1 MNKNNKIHVY
11 DNGLVLLA
19 EEMNWSQSVAVAFVI
34 PSGSV
39 YDPPDKK
46 GLADVVCEM
55 SVRGAGDL
63 DNRAFLQTLENLGI
77 ETAESALPPYTLYS
91 AAMTADKLDRVL
103 ELYADLIL
111 RPRFPSEELDPVRLS
126 QLQEVQSVE
135 DEPSRKRSIELR
147 YNFFPS
153 PWGYPVFGTAEGLEH
168 ITLDD
173 VVEHHNRYFRPNGTI
188 ISIAGRIDWEQ
199 IRDKIGLL
207 FGDWKPQERP
217 ELETTDLRILQKHF
231 PGDTAQ
237 TQIGLAWPTVD
248 VTHPDYLLA
257 VSGVHALSGGMSS
270 RLFTEV
276 REKRGLCYS
285 VNASIFSIPHQ
296 AGVYCNCSTAF
307 QRAQESLDVIIQE
320 LDRLAQDGIV
330 ADELARLK
338 IMSKSR
344 IVMQQESTLARAGAI
359 ARDWYDLKRIRS
371 MEEIQA
377 KVDSLTCEDI
387 NRFCR
392 ENPPGPMRLVTVGP
406 EPLCIDEKRLG

>member
-19 EEMNWSQSVAVAFVI
+19 EEMNWSQSVAVAFVV

-39 YDPPDKK
+39 YDPEDKK

-63 DNRAFLQTLENLGI
+63 DNREFLQTLENLGI
-77 ETAESALPPYTLYS
+77 ETSESAMRPYTLYS

-111 RPRFPSEELDPVRLS
+111 RPRFPAEELDPVLLS
-126 QLQEVQSVE
+126 QFQEVQSVE

-153 PWGYPVFGTAEGLEH
+153 PWGYPVFGTEEGLEH

-173 VVEHHNRYFRPNGTI
+173 VTDHYERYFRPNGAI

-207 FGDWKPQERP
+207 FGDWKSREQEWP
-217 ELETTDLRILQKHF
+217 ETTDLRILQKHF
-231 PGDTAQ
+231 PSDTAQ

-257 VSGVHALSGGMSS
+257 LGGVHALSGGMSS

-285 VNASIFSIPHQ
+285 VSASIFSIPGQ
-296 AGVYCNCSTAF
+296 AGISCHCSTAF

-320 LDRLAQDGIV
+320 LDRLAQGGILPE
-330 ADELARLK
+330 ELDRLK
-338 IMSKSR
+338 IMSKSG
-344 IVMQQESTLARAGAI
+344 IVMQQESTIARAGAI
-359 ARDWYDLKRIRS
+359 ARDWYNLKRIRS
-371 MEEIQA
+371 MEEIQSR
-377 KVDSLTCEDI
+377 VDALTCQEI
-387 NRFCR
+387 NRFCH

-406 EPLCIDEKRLG
+406 EPLCIDANRLG